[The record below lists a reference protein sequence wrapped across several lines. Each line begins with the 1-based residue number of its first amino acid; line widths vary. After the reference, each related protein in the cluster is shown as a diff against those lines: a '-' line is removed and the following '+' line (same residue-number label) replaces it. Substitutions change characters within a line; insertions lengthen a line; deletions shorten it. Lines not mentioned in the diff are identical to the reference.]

1 MFKHGRLRLA
11 GRFQIEVAD
20 ETIDDWNRKI
30 RIAFV
35 TGPDRDQHAHQPIG
49 PRERD
54 EFIFSAVS
62 DDFDPFLKN
71 IFDKAERPLENQA
84 FMRELLADLTRVQR
98 GRTRR
103 RMAFAVAAV
112 VVALLVMPAVLE
124 QTAAFV
130 RVGMSWMESIP
141 APVYWAVSM
150 LIGIW
155 VMVRTGRLGRR

>member
-1 MFKHGRLRLA
+1 MVPLM
-11 GRFQIEVAD
+11 
-20 ETIDDWNRKI
+20 
-30 RIAFV
+30 
-35 TGPDRDQHAHQPIG
+35 
-49 PRERD
+49 
-54 EFIFSAVS
+54 S

-84 FMRELLADLTRVQR
+84 FMRELLADLTRVRR